1 MGSSRVTCTKA
12 AGGWI
17 VVLYL
22 NTVESLW
29 RWDFKGAGFFA
40 DQLKVEG
47 FAPQLGH
54 GPLGQRQ
61 IVCIGVYHLAAV
73 DGYVEPFMRLQELGL
88 QTMEGSAFLFPGL
101 VLSLVLSPVEG
112 LSKGLI
118 LNLGLDFT
126 LGFLTP
132 LLKAVIIVQG
142 DGDSVRL
149 AFSSYNHRAFSHFLR
164 AW

>member
-17 VVLYL
+17 AASYL
-22 NTVESLW
+22 NTVEFLW
-29 RWDFKGAGFFA
+29 RWDFKGARFFA

-61 IVCIGVYHLAAV
+61 IVRISVYHLAAV
-73 DGYVEPFMRLQELGL
+73 DGYVESLMCLQELGL
-88 QTMEGSAFLFPGL
+88 QTIEGSAFLLPGF
-101 VLSLVLSPVEG
+101 VLR
-112 LSKGLI
+112 
-118 LNLGLDFT
+118 LDLDLT
-126 LGFLTP
+126 LGFFAP
-132 LLKAVIIVQG
+132 LLKTAIIFQG
-142 DGDSVRL
+142 YGDSVRL
-149 AFSSYNHRAFSHFLR
+149 AFSSYHHRAFGHFVR